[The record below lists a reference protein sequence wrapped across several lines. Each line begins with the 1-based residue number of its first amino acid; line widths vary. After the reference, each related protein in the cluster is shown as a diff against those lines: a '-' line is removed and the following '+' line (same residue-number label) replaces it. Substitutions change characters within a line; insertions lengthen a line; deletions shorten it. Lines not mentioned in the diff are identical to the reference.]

1 MTRIALTVN
10 GEPVEHDVEPRQHL
24 ADLLRERLNLTGTHL
39 GCEQGAC
46 GACTVMLNGSPVR
59 SCLAFAVTCNA
70 AEIRTIEGFRDD
82 PVMARLRDAFST
94 EHGLQC
100 GFCTPGMLIT
110 AHDIVTRL
118 PSADEARIRLELSG
132 NLCRCT
138 GYVGIVRA
146 VQRVAAE
153 QRANPPIAAPA
164 PVRSAPASFTP
175 IATAAAAPV
184 AAPVQPVGVPAPGA
198 IEPGWTRLTDGFDID
213 RPPLEVWRLF
223 ADVPRMVAC
232 LPGAQVDS
240 MDGDRL
246 AGRMAVKLGPITASF
261 IGTAT
266 LQRDE
271 AAHRGEI
278 AGAGADGAG
287 ASRARGRVVYSVA
300 AAKDGTGAHVDLVL
314 DFTLQGV
321 LAQFGRTGL
330 VKDLVR
336 RLVRQF
342 ADSLA
347 ASLDGKTGTPPA
359 ALHVGALGWSVLWA
373 RLKALFRRG

>member
-1 MTRIALTVN
+1 
-10 GEPVEHDVEPRQHL
+10 
-24 ADLLRERLNLTGTHL
+24 
-39 GCEQGAC
+39 
-46 GACTVMLNGSPVR
+46 MLNGSPAR

-70 AEIRTIEGFRDD
+70 ADVRTIEGFRDD
-82 PVMARLRDAFST
+82 PVMARLRNAFSS

-153 QRANPPIAAPA
+153 QQANPPQGLPTPVRGPPGAFTPAAIAVLTPAQRAGAPA
-164 PVRSAPASFTP
+164 
-175 IATAAAAPV
+175 AA
-184 AAPVQPVGVPAPGA
+184 A

-213 RPPLEVWRLF
+213 RPPAEVWRLF

-232 LPGAQVDS
+232 MPGAQVDS
-240 MDGDRL
+240 IDGDRL
-246 AGRMAVKLGPITASF
+246 TGAMAVKLGPITASF
-261 IGTAT
+261 RGTAT

-271 AAHRGEI
+271 DAYRGEI
-278 AGAGADGAG
+278 AGAGADGTG

-300 AAKDGTGAHVDLVL
+300 PTNDGAAAHIDLVL
-314 DFTLQGV
+314 DFALQGV
-321 LAQFGRTGL
+321 LAQFGRSGL

-336 RLVRQF
+336 RLVREF
-342 ADSLA
+342 AGNLA
-347 ASLDGKTGTPPA
+347 ASLGGENTPAPR
-359 ALHVGALGWSVLWA
+359 ALRVGALGWSVLWT
-373 RLKALFRRG
+373 RLKALFRRA